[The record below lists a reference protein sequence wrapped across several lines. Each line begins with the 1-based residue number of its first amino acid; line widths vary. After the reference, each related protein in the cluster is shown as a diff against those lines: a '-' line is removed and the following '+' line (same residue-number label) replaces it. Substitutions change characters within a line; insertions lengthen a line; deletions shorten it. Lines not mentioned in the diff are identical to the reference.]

1 MTSWRRRASSL
12 FCGALPAVFVAAAL
26 AATLAMSRWF
36 GGFGPWIPA
45 AILSFLVIG
54 YFLTPP
60 RYSIAFSSG
69 QIPRVA
75 AFGLAGWV
83 VSWLGGRQKR
93 VEVALMQ
100 ACDEL
105 EERVRERTW
114 ELRIANDKLM
124 DVETLVKALQALSS
138 EMDLPRLI
146 EKLVRIAM
154 EHAGAERGLLILLR
168 GGEPRIEAQATT
180 GKGGVAVAVRQTVVT
195 PSDLPQSALHYAI
208 RTQERVLLDDAS
220 TDNVYSTDEYV
231 RKNRS
236 KSVLCLPIVKQ
247 AQIVGALYLENNR
260 TPGAFTPDRVTVLQ
274 LLASQAAIS
283 LENAALY
290 TDLQLQVGLLQH
302 LPVSA
307 WTLKPDGTPDFVNQV
322 WLEFAGQTLDFVRS
336 HPEAW
341 MTAVHPEDREM
352 AARIFWEG
360 VHSGQGFAMETRS
373 LRAQDGTYRWHLNQA
388 VVLRDSEGKVLKFV
402 GTTTD
407 IDDQKRTEGALRQA
421 QAELAHVTRVTTM
434 GQLSASIAHEVNQPI
449 AGVLINGNACLTWL
463 ARIKEKSVEIAEV
476 RDTLQR
482 IIRDGN
488 RAGEIVARIRAL
500 FKKTESARESLDLNE
515 TIREIVTLAGSE
527 MNKQRVTLRLE
538 LPSDLP
544 SVLGDRVQLQQ
555 VMLNLIL
562 NAIDAMAAVEGR
574 ARDLVIQ
581 TRSREEGG
589 VLVTVR
595 DSGPGLDP
603 AARDRIFTAFHTT
616 KAGGLGMG
624 LSISRSIVENHS
636 GRLWATGH
644 DGPGA
649 SFHFTLPTASKAHE
663 RRLALH
669 ELPTGRVILR

>member
-1 MTSWRRRASSL
+1 
-12 FCGALPAVFVAAAL
+12 
-26 AATLAMSRWF
+26 
-36 GGFGPWIPA
+36 
-45 AILSFLVIG
+45 
-54 YFLTPP
+54 
-60 RYSIAFSSG
+60 
-69 QIPRVA
+69 
-75 AFGLAGWV
+75 
-83 VSWLGGRQKR
+83 
-93 VEVALMQ
+93 
-100 ACDEL
+100 
-105 EERVRERTW
+105 
-114 ELRIANDKLM
+114 
-124 DVETLVKALQALSS
+124 
-138 EMDLPRLI
+138 
-146 EKLVRIAM
+146 
-154 EHAGAERGLLILLR
+154 
-168 GGEPRIEAQATT
+168 
-180 GKGGVAVAVRQTVVT
+180 
-195 PSDLPQSALHYAI
+195 
-208 RTQERVLLDDAS
+208 
-220 TDNVYSTDEYV
+220 
-231 RKNRS
+231 
-236 KSVLCLPIVKQ
+236 
-247 AQIVGALYLENNR
+247 
-260 TPGAFTPDRVTVLQ
+260 
-274 LLASQAAIS
+274 
-283 LENAALY
+283 
-290 TDLQLQVGLLQH
+290 
-302 LPVSA
+302 
-307 WTLKPDGTPDFVNQV
+307 
-322 WLEFAGQTLDFVRS
+322 
-336 HPEAW
+336 
-341 MTAVHPEDREM
+341 
-352 AARIFWEG
+352 
-360 VHSGQGFAMETRS
+360 VHSGQGFTMETRS
-373 LRAQDGTYRWHLNQA
+373 LRARDGTYRWHLNQA

-476 RDTLQR
+476 RETLQR

-669 ELPTGRVILR
+669 ELPTGRVPFVQHGA